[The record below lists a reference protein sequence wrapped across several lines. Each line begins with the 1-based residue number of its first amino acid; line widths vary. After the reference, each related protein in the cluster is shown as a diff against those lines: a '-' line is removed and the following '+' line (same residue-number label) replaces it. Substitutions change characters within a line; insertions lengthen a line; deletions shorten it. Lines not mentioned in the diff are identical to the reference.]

1 MRTLLVTAHPVE
13 TSFNAAL
20 ARAAREGLEAGG
32 ATVDLWDLY
41 AEGFDPVMSRAD
53 RLAYHDQPG
62 NAALAQGGLARLQQA
77 EALVLC
83 FPAWISSPPAMMK
96 GWLEKLMLPGVA
108 FSLAPWR
115 PRLTNIHTIAGV
127 VTYGGG
133 RWRNWLAGD
142 SARKMVTRGVWGYT
156 GWRARVRYCAMY
168 AVDKS
173 TLEARQ
179 AFLGDVTARMQ
190 RLAEQAPGRPAAPP
204 KAASAPNS

>member
-1 MRTLLVTAHPVE
+1 MHTLLVTAHPVE

-20 ARAAREGLEAGG
+20 AQAALRGLEAGG

-41 AEGFDPVMSRAD
+41 AEGFDPVMSRAE

-62 NAALAQGGLARLQQA
+62 NEVLAQGGLDRLMRA
-77 EALVLC
+77 DALILC

-108 FSLAPWR
+108 FSLGPWR
-115 PRLTNIHTIAGV
+115 PTLKHVHTVAGV
-127 VTYGGG
+127 VTYGGP

-142 SARKMVTRGVWGYT
+142 SARKIVTRGMWGYT

-168 AVDKS
+168 DVDRS
-173 TLEARQ
+173 TPEARA
-179 AFLGDVTARMQ
+179 AFLDQTAALMQ
-190 RLAEQAPGRPAAPP
+190 RLAEQAPGVRTLPARQADKVNP
-204 KAASAPNS
+204 